1 MSEQART
8 CVGCKQ
14 RDERGALLR
23 LVLAGDPPEVVPDVR
38 RGGAGRGASVHPR
51 RACLDAA
58 VKSGAIRRAFK
69 RELQTDS
76 GQIAAWARDQYQ
88 RRIDGLIVSASQSGQ
103 AVAGTERV
111 RDAIA
116 SRRVCMLIVAGDA
129 AESRSEVMDAA
140 ARLGGSCL
148 VHANKSHLG
157 GLFNRDQIAVV
168 AVTDSAIAH
177 ALDEASR
184 NAAALVEG
192 I

>member
-51 RACLDAA
+51 RACLEAA

-69 RELQTDS
+69 RELNTDS
-76 GQIAAWARDQYQ
+76 GQIATWARDQYQ
-88 RRIDGLIVSASQSGQ
+88 RRIDGLIVAASRSGQ

-116 SRRVCMLIVAGDA
+116 SRKVCMLIVADDA
-129 AESRSEVMDAA
+129 AASGNEVRDAA

-148 VHANKSHLG
+148 VHGDKNHLG
-157 GLFNRDQIAVV
+157 RLFNRDQIAVV
-168 AVTDSAIAH
+168 AVTDPALAH

-192 I
+192 T